1 MRKQQSELPTTLNSY
16 KISPRKAFS
25 NSRGKII
32 KMIIKNTV
40 NVGRNIYTKTIVK
53 MDQDSDLEEDFV
65 PQWVF
70 DIQELPA
77 SEIKCDLNQNP
88 VLEFTK
94 ETVVRRIYALG
105 RILSQVFEKY
115 KLHYWTCGGTTLGL
129 LRHKGPFKI

>member
-1 MRKQQSELPTTLNSY
+1 
-16 KISPRKAFS
+16 
-25 NSRGKII
+25 
-32 KMIIKNTV
+32 
-40 NVGRNIYTKTIVK
+40 
-53 MDQDSDLEEDFV
+53 MDQDSDLEEDSV

-94 ETVVRRIYALG
+94 DTVVKRIYALG
-105 RILSQVFEKY
+105 RILSQVFEQY

-129 LRHKGPFKI
+129 LRHKGLFKI